1 MNTIRQNL
9 QNWQY
14 LQQKEIDYFSSRQI
28 KPTLPLPDDLL
39 YFENLFTAIVR
50 SRAEFLAS
58 RLCRFSI
65 SVNLASSH
73 TARSR
78 FNATSLN
85 T

>member
-1 MNTIRQNL
+1 MRKYEYNKTKSTTL
-9 QNWQY
+9 
-14 LQQKEIDYFSSRQI
+14 KEIDYFSSRQI
-28 KPTLPLPDDLL
+28 KRTLPLPDDLL

-78 FNATSLN
+78 FNATSLS